1 MNNIIVAYFIWNSWK
16 APGRYG
22 AGHDRNNVASD
33 TPSGPLTSKTS
44 HNNNSATAKR
54 VLQKQRHVS
63 IEVHEL
69 KTIHISCDKDDEL
82 FSGRQKE
89 GVTGTGVGAGA
100 RLVPDDEADSLE
112 SQQDIEITE
121 ISRRW

>member
-33 TPSGPLTSKTS
+33 TPSGLSTSKTS
-44 HNNNSATAKR
+44 HNNIATAKR

-69 KTIHISCDKDDEL
+69 KTIHISCDKDGE
-82 FSGRQKE
+82 FISSSSSGKE
-89 GVTGTGVGAGA
+89 GVAGAGA
-100 RLVPDDEADSLE
+100 GVGLIPDDEVDSLD
-112 SQQDIEITE
+112 SQRDIEIIE
-121 ISRRW
+121 VDRRW